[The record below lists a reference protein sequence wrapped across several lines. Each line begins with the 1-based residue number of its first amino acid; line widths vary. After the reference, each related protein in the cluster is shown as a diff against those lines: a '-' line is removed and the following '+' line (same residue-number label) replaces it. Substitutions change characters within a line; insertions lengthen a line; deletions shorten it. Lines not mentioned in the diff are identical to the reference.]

1 MFVIRYF
8 QYILFKLFQV
18 HCFNGCNGWYSIF
31 PKSAVDGWTT
41 RGEELHRVRSSLHS
55 LNTPSIT
62 LTYHLGPNNDHI
74 LEMNDA
80 TSAVILLRM
89 ILSRGLV
96 TLQVVCVVLGS
107 KSVYFQTKRKASAIL
122 LFSIN
127 QLSY

>member
-1 MFVIRYF
+1 MFVIRDF

-18 HCFNGCNGWYSIF
+18 HCFNGWYSIF

-80 TSAVILLRM
+80 TSAVILLQM
-89 ILSRGLV
+89 ILSRGQVGGRGSV
-96 TLQVVCVVLGS
+96 TLQVVCVVLGF
-107 KSVYFQTKRKASAIL
+107 KSVYFKNFKQNER
-122 LFSIN
+122 
-127 QLSY
+127 QVQ